1 MLGKVI
7 FDKKLIESNKSQ
19 ICGLGLLNVITEMKN
34 QKKTIKVSASH
45 CESGITFS
53 GYEIH
58 IGETK
63 GEDCSKPFASINHK
77 LDGAISKDGLVM
89 GSYIHG
95 MFENNNFRSFFM
107 KKILGI
113 NSSLD
118 YQKQIN
124 QNLDEFADFIRTKTK
139 ISKLLNF

>member
-1 MLGKVI
+1 
-7 FDKKLIESNKSQ
+7 
-19 ICGLGLLNVITEMKN
+19 
-34 QKKTIKVSASH
+34 
-45 CESGITFS
+45 
-53 GYEIH
+53 
-58 IGETK
+58 
-63 GEDCSKPFASINHK
+63 
-77 LDGAISKDGLVM
+77 M

>member
-77 LDGAISKDGLVM
+77 WDGAISKDGLVM